1 MNAANHPEIDPRRSL
16 PVEGA
21 HNVRDLGGYAT
32 MDGGQTRWR
41 TLFRA
46 ADIHALSPSAQ
57 ATLTDA
63 GVKHVIDL
71 RGSQELVEAPSVF
84 RDRPDVDYRPCN
96 MTGDNLINRWGSIPV
111 PEDSSVRLSTMYS
124 TVIDERGDMVKTI
137 LESVSQHGA
146 LPAVFHCT
154 AGKDR
159 TGVLSAILLGI
170 AGVPRESIVEDYAL
184 SARFLYGTSVVPPDG
199 SGENASPPFEEYQL
213 KWCPPD
219 AMGLTLD
226 HLDTKYGGI
235 HNYVRD
241 IGVDNATVSKIRE
254 ALVE

>member
-1 MNAANHPEIDPRRSL
+1 MNAANHPEIDPRRSI

-57 ATLTDA
+57 AALTDA

-111 PEDSSVRLSTMYS
+111 PDDSSVRLSTMYS

-159 TGVLSAILLGI
+159 TGVLSALLLGI
-170 AGVPRESIVEDYAL
+170 AGVPREGIVEDYAL

-199 SGENASPPFEEYQL
+199 SGETASPPFEEYQL

-235 HNYVRD
+235 EAYVRSV
-241 IGVDNATVSKIRE
+241 GVDDATLTNIRE

>member
-1 MNAANHPEIDPRRSL
+1 MNAANHPEIDPRRSI

-21 HNVRDLGGYAT
+21 YNVRDLGGYAT

-124 TVIDERGDMVKTI
+124 TVIDERGD
-137 LESVSQHGA
+137 
-146 LPAVFHCT
+146 
-154 AGKDR
+154 
-159 TGVLSAILLGI
+159 
-170 AGVPRESIVEDYAL
+170 
-184 SARFLYGTSVVPPDG
+184 
-199 SGENASPPFEEYQL
+199 
-213 KWCPPD
+213 W
-219 AMGLTLD
+219 
-226 HLDTKYGGI
+226 
-235 HNYVRD
+235 
-241 IGVDNATVSKIRE
+241 
-254 ALVE
+254 